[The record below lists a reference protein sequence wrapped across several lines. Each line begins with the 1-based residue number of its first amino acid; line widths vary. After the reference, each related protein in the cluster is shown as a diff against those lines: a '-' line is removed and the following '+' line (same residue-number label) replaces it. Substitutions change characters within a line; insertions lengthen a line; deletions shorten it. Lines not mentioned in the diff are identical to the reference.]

1 MHCKANV
8 RLSREEWIPS
18 RGRKNSRDPLWRR
31 AQKIKVDKSMKSVK
45 SGLRKRLLVSAVAC
59 SAVTVLCKSAVAEES
74 GGALEEVIVTGIRG
88 SLMRSMDIKRDA
100 AGVVDAIS
108 AEDMG
113 KFPDANL
120 SESLQ
125 RITGVSIDRVNGEG
139 SQVTVRGFGAA
150 DNMVTLNGRTMPAGF
165 TYGGGSGAGGTYGG
179 ATRAFDFAN
188 LASESVSGVEV
199 FKTGRASVAS
209 GGIGATINVKTVRPL
224 EAPDNEF
231 KVSAK
236 ALHDTTNNTGDDIT
250 PEISGLANWANG
262 GRTFGVSLSAS
273 YSERDSSIAGAHEN
287 NWNIAVW
294 DAAAIA
300 NNRNNLYSWTH
311 DASGAISATIEN
323 APQDG
328 QLYARPNDFRWSYAD
343 RHRERTNAQLTMQ
356 YAPVSSV
363 TLTADYT
370 FAQVDTWEHRGEWT
384 LWFAN
389 GSSADHVI
397 FDDSPVATPI
407 YYHETL
413 SGKDMGYEQQLRQQK
428 NTLESVGFNA
438 AWDVNDSLRLSFD
451 AHDSS
456 MKNLPDGPGR
466 GGEIAI
472 SIGAPVG
479 TSQWVDFSGDL
490 PVGGY
495 TWADDGTRGTRG
507 NANGVLDEGD
517 FGTQQ
522 GRVFYAAQV
531 MDISQFKVDGTQKFE
546 RSRLDFGVEHRS
558 VEMTQ
563 QASTRQVNLG
573 TWGVNNPGEITPY
586 IRMFNMAAPFKDY
599 DMSQSFQ
606 SGARAIDVAALCN
619 RTVELYPGVDPG
631 TNQEWL
637 CAADLNFAQDNSVDE
652 DISAIYLQYALEF
665 DLAGLESNL
674 LLGLRHE
681 ETRLKSTARLRQPLY
696 RPWQDNNDFQVTIF
710 DDAAGKIPYD
720 VRNDYD
726 NTLPS
731 LDFDIHLRSDLIGR
745 FSASKTISRPNYG
758 NLYAGA
764 SNFAQTDP
772 TYLGAV
778 PTASRT
784 SPELLPLESTNLD
797 VSLEWY
803 YNDSS
808 YVSLG
813 WFDKNIRNFIGTAQA
828 MESHYGM
835 KDVSTGPRVE
845 AAADA
850 LEQLGVNVDN
860 TSLFVMT
867 AILDNPQDFPNGAAD
882 FVRSAANPLLV
893 DANFAIAVARD
904 YDIHAHPEDPEAVW
918 LTSFP
923 VNNKKASID
932 GLELAW
938 QHFFGDSGFG
948 LQANY
953 TIVNGDV
960 GFNDLASPNDAQF
973 ALLGLSDTA
982 NAVFIYEKY
991 GFQVRL
997 AWNWRDEFLRQ
1008 TNQGGSRNPVYVDE
1022 YQQWDLS
1029 VGYDVNEHLGVFF
1042 EGLNLTQENVRWH
1055 TRSDRMTQYLEDLG
1069 ARYQLGARYT
1079 F

>member
-1 MHCKANV
+1 
-8 RLSREEWIPS
+8 
-18 RGRKNSRDPLWRR
+18 
-31 AQKIKVDKSMKSVK
+31 MKSVK
-45 SGLRKRLLVSAVAC
+45 LGLKNRLLASAVAC
-59 SAVTVLCKSAVAEES
+59 GAVAGLCDVTLAAETEE
-74 GGALEEVIVTGIRG
+74 ALEEIIVTGIRG

-100 AGVVDAIS
+100 IGVVDAIS

-150 DNMVTLNGRTMPAGF
+150 DNMVTLNGRTMPSGF
-165 TYGGGSGAGGTYGG
+165 TYGGGSGAGGTFGG

-188 LASESVSGVEV
+188 LASESVGGVEV
-199 FKTGRASVAS
+199 YKTGRANVAS
-209 GGIGATINVKTVRPL
+209 GGIGATINIKTLRPL
-224 EAPDNEF
+224 ETHESQFN
-231 KVSAK
+231 VSAK
-236 ALHDTTNNTGDDIT
+236 ALHDTTNNTGHDIT
-250 PEISGLANWANG
+250 PEISGVANWANAD
-262 GRTFGVSLSAS
+262 RTFGLSFSAS
-273 YSERDSSIAGAHEN
+273 YSERDSSIAGAAEN
-287 NWNIAVW
+287 NWNIGVW

-300 NNRNNLYSWTH
+300 NNQNNLYSWTK
-311 DASGAISATIEN
+311 DATGAISATIEN
-323 APQDG
+323 APENG

-343 RHRERTNAQLTMQ
+343 RHRERTNAQLTVQ
-356 YAPVSSV
+356 YAPIESV

-370 FAQVDTWEHRGEWT
+370 FAEVDTWEHRGEWT

-397 FDDSPVATPI
+397 FDDSTVATPI

-413 SGKDMGYEQQLRQQK
+413 SGKDMGYEQQLREQT
-428 NTLESVGFNA
+428 NTLESVGFNVS
-438 AWDVNDSLRLSFD
+438 WNVTDSLTLNFD

-456 MKNLPDGPGR
+456 MENLPTGPGR
-466 GGEIAI
+466 SGEIAI

-479 TSQWVDFSGDL
+479 TSQWIDFSGDL

-507 NANGVLDEGD
+507 NANGVFDEGD

-522 GRVFYAAQV
+522 GRVAYAAQL
-531 MDISQFKVDGTQKFE
+531 MDISQFKVDGVQQFD
-546 RSRLDFGVEHRS
+546 RSRIDFGVEHRS

-563 QASTRQVNLG
+563 QSSTRQVNLG
-573 TWGVNNPGEITPY
+573 TWGVNTPGEITSY
-586 IRMFNMAAPFKDY
+586 IEMFNMASPYKDY
-599 DMSQSFQ
+599 DMSGSFQ
-606 SGARAIDVAALCN
+606 SGARAIDVAALCAH
-619 RTVELYPGVDPG
+619 TVNLYPGVDPG

-637 CAADLNFAQDNSVDE
+637 CEADMNFAGDNTIDE
-652 DISAIYLQYALEF
+652 DISAIYLQYAYEF
-665 DLAGLESNL
+665 EIAGRPSNVL
-674 LLGLRHE
+674 VGVRYE
-681 ETRLKSTARLRQPLY
+681 ETELTSTARLRKPLY
-696 RPWQDNNDFQVTIF
+696 RPWQDNNDFQVMIW
-710 DDAAGKIPYD
+710 DDAAGKVPYD
-720 VRNDYD
+720 VDNEYS

-731 LDFDIHLRSDLIGR
+731 LDFDIQLRDNLVGR
-745 FSASKTISRPNYG
+745 LSASKTISRPNYG

-764 SNFAQTDP
+764 GGFGQTDP

-803 YNDSS
+803 YGDTS
-808 YVSLG
+808 YMSVG
-813 WFDKNIRNFIGTAQA
+813 WFDKNIKNFIGTGQA

-845 AAADA
+845 AAAAA
-850 LEQLGVNVDN
+850 LEALGVNIDN
-860 TSLFVMT
+860 TSLFVMA
-867 AILDNPQDFPNGAAD
+867 AILDNPQDFPNGAAA
-882 FVRSAANPLLV
+882 FVRDAANPLLV
-893 DANFAIAVARD
+893 DANFAIAIARD
-904 YDIHAHPEDPEAVW
+904 YDIHAHPDDPEAAW

-923 VNNKKASID
+923 VNNKEASID

-953 TIVNGDV
+953 TIVNGDI
-960 GFNDLASPNDAQF
+960 GFNDLAPPGQTQF

-982 NAVFIYEKY
+982 NAVLIYENY

-997 AWNWRDEFLRQ
+997 AYNWRDEYLRQ

-1022 YQQWDLS
+1022 YEQWDLS
-1029 VGYDVNEHLGVFF
+1029 VAYEVNEHLGLFF
-1042 EGLNLTQENVRWH
+1042 EGLNITEENVRWH
-1055 TRSDRMTQYLEDLG
+1055 ARNDRMTQYLEDLG
-1069 ARYQLGARYT
+1069 ARYQFGVRYT

>member
-1 MHCKANV
+1 MNT
-8 RLSREEWIPS
+8 
-18 RGRKNSRDPLWRR
+18 
-31 AQKIKVDKSMKSVK
+31 VK
-45 SGLRKRLLVSAVAC
+45 MGFRTLLASAAACGAVAGA
-59 SAVTVLCKSAVAEES
+59 SNTAFAQTEE
-74 GGALEEVIVTGIRG
+74 ALEEIVVTGIRA
-88 SLMRSMDIKRDA
+88 SLVRSMDIKRDA
-100 AGVVDAIS
+100 VGVVDAIS

-165 TYGGGSGAGGTYGG
+165 TYGGGSGAGGTFGG

-199 FKTGRASVAS
+199 FKTGKANVAS

-224 EAPDNEF
+224 EAHENQVR
-231 KVSAK
+231 VSAK
-236 ALHDTTNNTGDDIT
+236 ALHDTTNNTGDDVT
-250 PEISGLANWANG
+250 PEVSGLVNWANDDN
-262 GRTFGVSLSAS
+262 TFGVSLSAS

-294 DAAAIA
+294 DAEAIA

-311 DASGAISATIEN
+311 DPSGAISARIEN
-323 APQDG
+323 APDDG

-343 RHRERTNAQLTMQ
+343 RHRERTNAQLTVQ
-356 YAPVSSV
+356 YAPIDNVV
-363 TLTADYT
+363 LTADYT
-370 FAQVDTWEHRGEWT
+370 FAEVDTWEHRGEWT

-397 FDDSPVATPI
+397 FDDGAVATPI

-413 SGKDMGYEQQLRQQK
+413 SGKDMGYEQQLREQT
-428 NTLESVGFNA
+428 NTLESVGFNVG
-438 AWDVNDSLRLSFD
+438 WEVTDSLSLSFD

-456 MKNLPDGPGR
+456 MENLPTGPGR
-466 GGEIAI
+466 SGEIAI
-472 SIGAPVG
+472 SMGAPVG
-479 TSQWVDFSGDL
+479 TSQWVDFSGEL

-507 NANGVLDEGD
+507 NANGVFDVGD

-522 GRVFYAAQV
+522 GRIFYAAQL
-531 MDISQFKVDGTQKFE
+531 MDISQFKLDGTQRFE
-546 RSRLDFGVEHRS
+546 RSRLDFGAEHRS

-573 TWGVNNPGEITPY
+573 TWGVNNPGEISDY
-586 IRMFNMAAPFKDY
+586 ITLFNMAEPFEDY
-599 DMSQSFQ
+599 NMSESFQ
-606 SGARAIDVAALCN
+606 SGARATDVAALCAH
-619 RTVELYPGVDPG
+619 TVTLYPGVDPG

-637 CAADLNFAQDNSVDE
+637 CAADMNFAQDNTVEE
-652 DISAIYLQYALEF
+652 DINAIYLQYAYEF
-665 DLAGLESNL
+665 DIAGLASNV
-674 LLGLRHE
+674 LLGVRYE
-681 ETRLKSTARLRQPLY
+681 ETELTSIARLRQPLY

-720 VRNDYD
+720 VSNDYD

-731 LDFDIHLRSDLIGR
+731 LDFDIRLRENLVGR

-764 SNFAQTDP
+764 ANFGQSDP

-803 YNDSS
+803 YSDTS
-808 YVSLG
+808 YVSVG
-813 WFDKNIRNFIGTAQA
+813 WFDKSIKNFIGTAQA

-835 KDVSTGPRVE
+835 QDVSTGPRV
-845 AAADA
+845 AAAAAA
-850 LEQLGVNVDN
+850 LQQLGVNIDN

-867 AILDNPQDFPNGAAD
+867 AILDNPEDFPNGAAA
-882 FVRSAANPLLV
+882 FVRDAANPLLV
-893 DANFAIAVARD
+893 DANFAIGVARD

-932 GLELAW
+932 GVELAW
-938 QHFFGDSGFG
+938 QHFFGESGFG
-948 LQANY
+948 MQANY
-953 TIVNGDV
+953 TIVDGDI
-960 GFNDLASPNDAQF
+960 GFDDLASPGESQF

-982 NAVFIYEKY
+982 NAVLIYENY

-997 AWNWRDEFLRQ
+997 AYNWRDEFLRQ

-1022 YQQWDLS
+1022 YEQWDLS
-1029 VGYDVNEHLGVFF
+1029 VAYDVNEKLAVFF

-1069 ARYQLGARYT
+1069 ARYQLGARYS

>member
-1 MHCKANV
+1 
-8 RLSREEWIPS
+8 
-18 RGRKNSRDPLWRR
+18 
-31 AQKIKVDKSMKSVK
+31 MKPAK
-45 SGLRKRLLVSAVAC
+45 LGFKKRLLTSAIAC
-59 SAVTVLCKSAVAEES
+59 GAVTSACGVALAAES
-74 GGALEEVIVTGIRG
+74 DGALEEIIVTGIRG
-88 SLMRSMDIKRDA
+88 SLMRSMDIKREA
-100 AGVVDAIS
+100 LGVVDAIS

-165 TYGGGSGAGGTYGG
+165 TYGGGSGAGGTFGG

-209 GGIGATINVKTVRPL
+209 GGIGATINIKTLRPL
-224 EAPDNEF
+224 ETHETQV

-250 PEISGLANWANG
+250 PEISGLLNWANQE
-262 GRTFGVSLSAS
+262 RSFGVSLSAS

-287 NWNIAVW
+287 NWNIGVW
-294 DAAAIA
+294 DAQAIA
-300 NNRNNLYSWTH
+300 ENRNNLYSWTH
-311 DASGAISATIEN
+311 DPSGAISATIEN
-323 APQDG
+323 APADG

-343 RHRERTNAQLTMQ
+343 RHRERTNAQLTVQ
-356 YAPVSSV
+356 YAPVESL

-370 FAQVDTWEHRGEWT
+370 FAEVDTWEHRGEWT

-397 FDDSPVATPI
+397 FDDGPVATPI

-413 SGKDMGYEQQLRQQK
+413 SGKDMGYEQQLREQT

-438 AWDVNDSLRLSFD
+438 TWEVNDSLTLSLD
-451 AHDSS
+451 AHDSG
-456 MKNLPDGPGR
+456 MDNLPTGPGR

-507 NANGVLDEGD
+507 NDNGVLDEGD

-522 GRVFYAAQV
+522 GRVFYAAQL
-531 MDISQFKVDGTQKFE
+531 MDITQVKLDGTLAFD
-546 RSRLDFGVEHRS
+546 RSRLDFGVERRS

-586 IRMFNMAAPFKDY
+586 IKMFNMAAPFDDY
-599 DMSQSFQ
+599 DMSKSFQ
-606 SGARAIDVAALCN
+606 SGVRAIDVAALCEH
-619 RTVELYPGVDPG
+619 TLTLYPGVDPG

-637 CAADLNFAQDNSVDE
+637 CAADMNFAADNSVDE
-652 DISAIYLQYALEF
+652 DINAIYLQYAYEF
-665 DLAGLESNL
+665 ELAGRPSNL
-674 LLGLRHE
+674 LLGLRYE
-681 ETRLKSTARLRQPLY
+681 ETELTSTARMRKPLY
-696 RPWQDNNDFQVTIF
+696 RLWQDNNDFQVTIF
-710 DDAAGKIPYD
+710 DDSAGKVPFE
-720 VRNDYD
+720 VTNEYD

-731 LDFDIHLRSDLIGR
+731 LDFDIRLRDDLVGR

-764 SNFAQTDP
+764 AGFAQTDP

-803 YNDSS
+803 YSDTS
-808 YVSLG
+808 YVSVG
-813 WFDKNIRNFIGTAQA
+813 WFDKNIKNFIGTAQA

-835 KDVSTGPRVE
+835 KDVSTGPRV
-845 AAADA
+845 AAAAAA
-850 LEQLGVNVDN
+850 LEELGVSVDN

-867 AILDNPQDFPNGAAD
+867 AILDNPQDFPNGAQD
-882 FVRSAANPLLV
+882 FVRDAANPLLV

-923 VNNKKASID
+923 VNNKEASID
-932 GLELAW
+932 GIELAW

-953 TIVNGDV
+953 TIVNGDI
-960 GFNDLASPNDAQF
+960 GFDNLAPPGEAQF

-982 NAVFIYEKY
+982 NAVFIYENY

-997 AWNWRDEFLRQ
+997 AYNWRDEFLRQ

-1029 VGYDVNEHLGVFF
+1029 VAYDVNEHLGIFF
-1042 EGLNLTQENVRWH
+1042 EGLNLTEENVRWH
-1055 TRSDRMTQYLEDLG
+1055 TRSERMTQYLEDLG
-1069 ARYQLGARYT
+1069 ARYQFGVRYT